1 MENEIESALDKLVNT
16 PELLSKLDRRLRY
29 EITNR
34 KERSVGIGKKLEAL
48 YKAGLLIVI
57 EQN

>member
-1 MENEIESALDKLVNT
+1 MGNEIEKALDKLISS
-16 PELLSKLDRRLRY
+16 PELLIKLDRRLRY

>member
-1 MENEIESALDKLVNT
+1 MEDKIEIALDKLTNS

-29 EITNR
+29 EITNQ

-48 YKAGLLIVI
+48 YKAELLVI
-57 EQN
+57 KE